1 MTIDEAFHRVV
12 RGHWLLI
19 AICVVLPVAAMLY
32 LGGKQ
37 PVMYEAVGR
46 VEIGTTLASSN
57 VEADALSNRALGI
70 VTSPGVVQRA
80 LLNGGLN
87 LDPVQFA
94 IDHISINRIGV
105 SPVIEVAVTQNSP
118 IRAARIAA
126 SLTNQLLDFA
136 NAGGRNVTTSR
147 VESLSATILALTRQ
161 RDALIPKLAT
171 ASAGGVY
178 SLQAQINAI
187 QTTMAD
193 DMRQRS
199 DLVVASATMSSTTL
213 LDAVATPT
221 VPVPKGTI
229 QMAALAALLGL
240 IGGLGLAALLE
251 TLRPTL
257 RDPTAISY
265 AMGAPALGH
274 VAVSDGEHPPDQAA
288 ITPIADRMALLGL
301 RHGSS
306 RALLL
311 AVRKADQVWTAEMA
325 KALGV
330 SGKDETSH
338 RLQCAALNGQWRE
351 PGENPAIV
359 IFSPAK
365 VRARELR
372 PVHELLESVDWPLLG
387 VVTYDRPGWLT
398 RRRQA
403 HQLTLRG
410 TT

>member
-19 AICVVLPVAAMLY
+19 AICVVLPVAAVLY

-37 PVMYEAVGR
+37 PLTYEAVGR

-80 LLNGGLN
+80 LLTGGLKV
-87 LDPVQFA
+87 DPVQFA

-105 SPVIEVAVTQNSP
+105 SPVIEVAVTQSNP
-118 IRAARIAA
+118 VRAAVIAA
-126 SLTNQLLDFA
+126 SLTNQLLAFA
-136 NAGGRNVTTSR
+136 NAGGRNVTTGR
-147 VESLSATILALTRQ
+147 IESLGATILNLTTQ
-161 RDALIPKLAT
+161 RDALIPRLST
-171 ASAGGVY
+171 ASPGGVY

-199 DLVVASATMSSTTL
+199 DLVVAAATMSSTVL

-221 VPVPKGTI
+221 VPVPKGTN
-229 QMAALAALLGL
+229 QTAALAGLLGL

-251 TLRPTL
+251 SLRPTL
-257 RDPTAISY
+257 RDPKAISY
-265 AMGAPALGH
+265 AMGAPAIGH
-274 VAVSDGEHPPDQAA
+274 VAVSDVEHPPNAAA

-306 RALLL
+306 RAMLL
-311 AVRKADQVWTAEMA
+311 AVRKADQARAGEMA
-325 KALGV
+325 QALAV
-330 SGKDETSH
+330 SREDETSH

-351 PGENPAIV
+351 PGEHPAIV

-387 VVTYDRPGWLT
+387 VVTYDRPCWLI
-398 RRRQA
+398 RRWQA
-403 HQLTLRG
+403 HRFAQRG